1 MLISLVIPCFN
12 ERESIPALLL
22 ALDTAVQELARVGH
36 SVECIIVDDGSRDGS
51 PQLLKDATHQREYLR
66 VICLSRNFGQTAAL
80 SAGFAEAGGEVIV
93 ALDADLQNDP
103 ADIPRLLERL
113 GDGYDVVSGW
123 RKDRHD
129 KTLSRILPSILANK
143 LISWTTGVR
152 LHDYG
157 CTLKAYR
164 QEVIQEVRLY
174 GEMHRL
180 LPVYAAWQGARVT
193 ELPVRHH
200 PRRAGQSKYSLS
212 RVPNVV
218 LDLLLVRLLWS
229 YGQKPIHLFG
239 KFGLGSL
246 ALSLLSFLG
255 MLYFKFWGDKS
266 FIQTPLPQLTVTFF
280 LIGCLSVLIGFLAEI
295 TVRTYHEATGSPT
308 YVIRQRIPEERF
320 RAATIPPSRP
330 VRGG

>member
-1 MLISLVIPCFN
+1 MLISLIVPCFN
-12 ERESIPALLL
+12 EQGSIPALLL
-22 ALDTAVQELARVGH
+22 ALDDAVEELSRAGH
-36 SVECIIVDDGSRDGS
+36 SVECITVDDGSRDGS
-51 PQLLKDATHQREYLR
+51 AQLLKEATHQRGYLR
-66 VICLSRNFGQTAAL
+66 VVCFSRNFGQTAAL
-80 SAGFAEAGGEVIV
+80 SAGFAEASGDVIV
-93 ALDADLQNDP
+93 CMDADLQNDP
-103 ADIPRLLERL
+103 ADIPQLVERL
-113 GDGYDVVSGW
+113 QDGYDVVSGW
-123 RKDRHD
+123 RKERHD
-129 KTLSRILPSILANK
+129 KTLSRILPSMLANR

-152 LHDYG
+152 LHDHG

-164 QEVIQEVRLY
+164 KEVMQGVRLY

-200 PRRAGQSKYSLS
+200 PRRAGESKYSLS
-212 RVPNVV
+212 RVPNLV

-246 ALSLLSFLG
+246 ALSFLSFLG

-280 LIGCLSVLIGFLAEI
+280 LIGCLSILIGFLAEI

-308 YVIRQRIPEERF
+308 YVIRQRIPEGRF
-320 RAATIPPSRP
+320 RSATSPTSRH
-330 VRGG
+330 VREA